1 MFTTADITH
10 IMGFT
15 KRQLDYWSQQGVIV
29 PSIQRSHGPGSR
41 RLYSLDDLLQLRFIR
56 QLKHHG
62 WSTQKIRLAIETLRI
77 VMNDP
82 DPLKNAVVFHS
93 KGTILALC
101 KTKAGE
107 RILLD
112 ALNTGGQQ
120 VMCMV
125 IETLTEELQLVAD
138 LSSDKAVTLSQ
149 PGINN
154 PDFTRDISF

>member
-1 MFTTADITH
+1 
-10 IMGFT
+10 MGFSR
-15 KRQLDYWSQQGVIV
+15 RQLDYWAQQGVVV
-29 PSIQRSHGPGSR
+29 PSIQQSHGPGSR

-56 QLKHHG
+56 QLKQHG
-62 WSTQKIRLAIETLRI
+62 WSTQKIRLAIKTLRT

-120 VMCMV
+120 VMWMV
-125 IETLTEELQLVAD
+125 LETLTEEIQQATDASL
-138 LSSDKAVTLSQ
+138 DKSVTPSK
-149 PGINN
+149 PGNK
-154 PDFTRDISF
+154 

>member
-1 MFTTADITH
+1 MYTTADITH

-15 KRQLDYWSQQGVIV
+15 KRQLDYWAQQRVVV
-29 PSIQRSHGPGSR
+29 PSIQQSHGPGSR

-56 QLKHHG
+56 QLKQHG
-62 WSTQKIRLAIETLRI
+62 WSTQKIRLAIKTLRT
-77 VMNDP
+77 VMDDP

-120 VMCMV
+120 VMWMV
-125 IETLTEELQLVAD
+125 LETLTEEIQQVTNAYL
-138 LSSDKAVTLSQ
+138 DKSVTLSER
-149 PGINN
+149 GNK
-154 PDFTRDISF
+154 

>member
-1 MFTTADITH
+1 MYTTADIAH

-15 KRQLDYWSQQGVIV
+15 KRQLDYWAQQGVVV
-29 PSIQRSHGPGSR
+29 PSIQQSHGPGSR

-56 QLKHHG
+56 QLKQHG
-62 WSTQKIRLAIETLRI
+62 WSTQKIRLAIKTLRAI
-77 VMNDP
+77 MDDP

-120 VMCMV
+120 VMWMV
-125 IETLTEELQLVAD
+125 LETLTEEIQQVANAS
-138 LSSDKAVTLSQ
+138 LDKSATLS
-149 PGINN
+149 
-154 PDFTRDISF
+154 TRGNK